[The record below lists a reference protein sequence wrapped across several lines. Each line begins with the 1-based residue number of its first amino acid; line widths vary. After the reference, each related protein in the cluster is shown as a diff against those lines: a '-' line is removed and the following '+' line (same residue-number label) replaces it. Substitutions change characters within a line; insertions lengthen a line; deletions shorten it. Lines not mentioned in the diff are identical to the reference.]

1 MAGLPSTPPNSSC
14 FPESQITQSTPVRAG
29 AKVPPGFIIVSE
41 KWRGSALA
49 KGLQGKYAEQRG
61 PSHGILSNTSCVSN
75 STGKV
80 QILVEDGLGVVDFHT
95 GDRTAVVYVTEV
107 DLVEGN
113 TFKKK
118 IVKLRRVEYIRG
130 VILVD
135 KTAMTD
141 QYFPAVQRFVVLEL
155 GMKLLPVCSQS
166 EAAQVLV
173 AMVNED
179 SRHSG
184 NPFLKK
190 KKAPPVE
197 TTIYRVLQCFP
208 RLGGVKAKQL
218 LAKFKSLHGICQA
231 SEKELAGVVG
241 RAGAAQ
247 IRVFITYRT
256 QKGQFSMGETNR

>member
-1 MAGLPSTPPNSSC
+1 MGSLTCALLPIHT
-14 FPESQITQSTPVRAG
+14 
-29 AKVPPGFIIVSE
+29 
-41 KWRGSALA
+41 
-49 KGLQGKYAEQRG
+49 
-61 PSHGILSNTSCVSN
+61 

-80 QILVEDGLGVVDFHT
+80 QLVVEDGLGVVDFHT

-113 TFKKK
+113 AFKKK

-135 KTAMTD
+135 RTAMTD

-155 GMKLLPVCSQS
+155 GMKLVPVCSQS
-166 EAAQVLV
+166 EAAQVLI

-179 SRHSG
+179 SRHTG
-184 NPFLKK
+184 NPFLRK

-197 TTIYRVLQCFP
+197 TAIYRVLQCFP

-231 SEKELAGVVG
+231 SEQELAGVVG

-247 IRVFITYRT
+247 IRDFISYQTPNRR
-256 QKGQFSMGETNR
+256 FSMDTSYR

>member
-1 MAGLPSTPPNSSC
+1 MAGVVPSTPPNSSC

-29 AKVPPGFIIVSE
+29 AKVPPGHIIVSE
-41 KWRGSALA
+41 KWRGSAVV
-49 KGLQGKYAEQRG
+49 KGLQGK
-61 PSHGILSNTSCVSN
+61 
-75 STGKV
+75 V
-80 QILVEDGLGVVDFHT
+80 QLVVEDGLGVVDFHT

-113 TFKKK
+113 AFKKK

-135 KTAMTD
+135 RTAMTD

-155 GMKLLPVCSQS
+155 GMKLVPVCSQS
-166 EAAQVLV
+166 EAAQVLI

-179 SRHSG
+179 SRHTG
-184 NPFLKK
+184 NPFLRK

-197 TTIYRVLQCFP
+197 TAIYRVLQCFP

-231 SEKELAGVVG
+231 SEQELAGVVG

-247 IRVFITYRT
+247 IRDFISYQTPNRR
-256 QKGQFSMGETNR
+256 FSMDTSYR

>member
-1 MAGLPSTPPNSSC
+1 MAGLPATQPSSSC

-29 AKVPPGFIIVSE
+29 AKVPQGYIIVSD
-41 KWRGSALA
+41 KWRGSALV
-49 KGLQGKYAEQRG
+49 KGLQ
-61 PSHGILSNTSCVSN
+61 
-75 STGKV
+75 GKV

-95 GDRTAVVYVTEV
+95 GDRTAVVYITEV

-166 EAAQVLV
+166 EAAQV
-173 AMVNED
+173 NED

-184 NPFLKK
+184 NPFLRK

-247 IRVFITYRT
+247 IRDFISYQT
-256 QKGQFSMGETNR
+256 QKGRLSLEGTNR